1 MLCLCNLA
9 AISNY
14 TLPIT
19 LTLQFSLVDVLFT
32 EQRYVSYLVKLENKW
47 SFPNPEAMHPRLANL
62 RSFAMY
68 FDTHPQELIS
78 YQ

>member
-1 MLCLCNLA
+1 LA

-19 LTLQFSLVDVLFT
+19 LTLHFSLVDVLFT
-32 EQRYVSYLVKLENKW
+32 EQRYVSYLVKQENKW
-47 SFPNPEAMHPRLANL
+47 SFPNSEAMHPRLANR

-68 FDTHPQELIS
+68 FDTHPQKLIS